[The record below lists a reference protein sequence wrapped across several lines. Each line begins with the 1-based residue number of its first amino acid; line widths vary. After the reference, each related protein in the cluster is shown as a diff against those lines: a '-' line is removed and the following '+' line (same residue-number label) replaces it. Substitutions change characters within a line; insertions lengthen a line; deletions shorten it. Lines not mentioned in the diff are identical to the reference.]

1 MRALVAGIASLALTP
16 VAAHAT
22 SAGRA
27 SHRQVTPQA
36 VCARIGTDE
45 ALRPLAPSLVGSAI
59 QAFGYT
65 GMTAADVEHMTVFR
79 CMDGAVLMCSWGANL
94 ACGKAETSPTL
105 PAAANWCE
113 GNQNADNI
121 PAYVTGHDTI
131 YRWSCHDGNAV
142 ATDPAPL
149 DARGFLQSN
158 WVPAQ

>member
-1 MRALVAGIASLALTP
+1 MRALLAALSVLSLASAAGAS
-16 VAAHAT
+16 VAHAASNRLT
-22 SAGRA
+22 S
-27 SHRQVTPQA
+27 PEA
-36 VCARIGTDE
+36 VCARIGTDD
-45 ALRPLAPSLVGSAI
+45 ALRPLSPSLVGPAT

-65 GMTAADVEHMTVFR
+65 GMTAAEVEHMTVFR

-105 PAAANWCE
+105 PSAANWCE
-113 GNQNADNI
+113 GNQNAASI

-142 ATDPAPL
+142 ASNPAPL
-149 DARGFLQSN
+149 DARGFFQSY